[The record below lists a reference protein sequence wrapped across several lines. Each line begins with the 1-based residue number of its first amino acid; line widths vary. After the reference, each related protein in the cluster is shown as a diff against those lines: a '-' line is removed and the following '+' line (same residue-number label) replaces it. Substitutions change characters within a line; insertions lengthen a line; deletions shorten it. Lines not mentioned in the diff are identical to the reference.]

1 MYIPAMI
8 VMHYPSQL
16 KINDVM
22 ALVAYWQITP
32 LVVNSFLGLFSNIL
46 AMVDETPAPAPS
58 SRPVRLDVPIL
69 KTLYAICIFVST
81 ASHCF
86 VLYTI
91 SGTDGVT
98 FSSVFIPDLSNTV
111 GSLSQ
116 GIHYI
121 FQWDWIIIASSQ
133 LLWAWFTVFELRSF
147 GIRILDLAVAGVL
160 ILVCA
165 TAMGPG
171 GALAAV
177 WWWREDKHIEIE
189 QDAQVDKPKTS

>member
-1 MYIPAMI
+1 MYTPAMI

-16 KINDVM
+16 KIDDVM

-58 SRPVRLDVPIL
+58 SKPLRLDVPIL
-69 KTLYAICIFVST
+69 KTLYAICIFVSA

-91 SGTDGVT
+91 SSTDGVT
-98 FSSVFIPDLSNTV
+98 LSSVFFPDLSRTV

-133 LLWAWFTVFELRSF
+133 LIWAWFTVFE
-147 GIRILDLAVAGVL
+147 IRGLGVRALDLVVAGVL
-160 ILVCA
+160 IILCA

-177 WWWREDKHIEIE
+177 WWWRENKHIEIE